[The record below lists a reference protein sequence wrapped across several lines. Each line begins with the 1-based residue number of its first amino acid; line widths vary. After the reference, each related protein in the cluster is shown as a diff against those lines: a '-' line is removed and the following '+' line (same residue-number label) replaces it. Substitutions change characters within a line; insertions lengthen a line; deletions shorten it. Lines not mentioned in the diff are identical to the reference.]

1 MKITASSTAL
11 EITAMAMAIHEVAN
25 GLPVTMRTKNEL
37 GVRIE
42 DGEVVDDH
50 YTGPVLEK
58 VLKTGKKSQETPK
71 TGPYKGMPV
80 LVVPLKEEGEVICAI
95 GVVDITK
102 GIYSDIMH
110 ITRRP
115 GEIKPEMS
123 KGEFY

>member
-1 MKITASSTAL
+1 MKITASSTAG
-11 EITAMAMAIHEVAN
+11 EITPLALAIHEIAS
-25 GLPVTMRTKNEL
+25 GLPVTMRTKNVP

-42 DGEVVDDH
+42 DGEVIDDN
-50 YTGPVLEK
+50 YTGPILEK
-58 VLKTGKKSQETPK
+58 VLVDGKKSRETPK
-71 TGPYKGMPV
+71 TGPYTGMPV
-80 LVVPLKEEGEVICAI
+80 LVVPLKEEGEVICVI